1 MKTIITFLCV
11 FILVSTAIQADV
23 YVKGIMHFEGGYRY
37 GHNVPDIDVV
47 NEWWFDEN
55 KVTFMSTGWQL
66 EFANTDWRFTL
77 DKERERIIVVNLS
90 EKSFV
95 EVPLQ
100 MSLLSH
106 VDQSTAEWLNE
117 FQIDGKVE
125 ETGEK
130 VTIHQKECDVYEVS
144 EWMIRK
150 DDRFYDRK
158 RAVMATSDVSF
169 DWQIVNELYQWISS
183 FFNPQQYYLSELK
196 KLKGFVLEAKEDLF
210 EGGSHVI
217 WSFKVMEISQK
228 KAPENIYDI
237 RKDFNKKEK
246 FMPGDLF
253 YMRGIVYPY
262 PLY

>member
-1 MKTIITFLCV
+1 MKTIITFFCV
-11 FILVSTAIQADV
+11 FILVSAAIQADV
-23 YVKGIMHFEGGYRY
+23 YVKGIVHIEGGYRY

-66 EFANTDWRFTL
+66 ESASTDWRFTL

-90 EKSFV
+90 KKSFV

-144 EWMIRK
+144 ERMIRK

-169 DWQIVNELYQWISS
+169 DWQIVNELYHWISS
-183 FFNPQQYYLSELK
+183 FFNPQQSYLSELK
-196 KLKGFVLEAKEDLF
+196 KLKGFVFASNDVLF
-210 EGGSHVI
+210 KRGSQI
-217 WSFKVMEISQK
+217 KWSFKVLEISQK

-237 RKDFNKKEK
+237 CKDFNKKEK
-246 FMPGDLF
+246 FTPGDLL
-253 YMRGIVYPY
+253 YMRGIVYPSPSY
-262 PLY
+262 